1 MTIYKQIEREKWKK
15 ILKRVEDIE
24 KRYEKLSD
32 SQATGKMLDELLEII
47 NLAHNDKIMFG
58 MPYELVHSIISD
70 EEKNQAAKGISLI
83 ALNKK
88 CRSD

>member
-1 MTIYKQIEREKWKK
+1 MREKRKK

-32 SQATGKMLDELLEII
+32 RQATGKMLYELLEII

-58 MPYELVHSIISD
+58 MHT
-70 EEKNQAAKGISLI
+70 SLYM
-83 ALNKK
+83 A
-88 CRSD
+88 